1 MRANARHSAVILLIV
16 LSALA
21 VLLDLFPDIQS
32 SSLIVA
38 VGIVSGAIEII
49 GFLRDRSSRDA
60 GPQTNIAGGVQGPVF
75 SGEFSGPV
83 AQGGDANDF
92 RGATGTIYKPTYNY
106 NFPKPEDI
114 SGLPFIPDPPLN
126 FTGRYEELKE
136 LQAQFD
142 AGKTI
147 IALHG
152 FGGVGKTA
160 LSLKLVESI
169 KDRYPDG
176 QIMVDMRGTTNP
188 ISPMEAMGSV
198 IRSYHREEKIP
209 NREN

>member
-1 MRANARHSAVILLIV
+1 MKDRPAM
-16 LSALA
+16 
-21 VLLDLFPDIQS
+21 DQS
-32 SSLIVA
+32 GQTVH
-38 VGIVSGAIEII
+38 GA
-49 GFLRDRSSRDA
+49 
-60 GPQTNIAGGVQGPVF
+60 QTNIPGGVQGPIF
-75 SGEFSGPV
+75 SGQFSGPV

-92 RGATGTIYKPTYNY
+92 RGATIYKPTYNY
-106 NFPKPEDI
+106 NFQKPEEI
-114 SGLPFIPDPPLN
+114 SRLPFITDPPPN

-136 LQAQFD
+136 LKAQFD

-176 QIMVDMRGTTNP
+176 QILVDMMGTTIPSLPWGRWALSSAP
-188 ISPMEAMGSV
+188 IIGKKRFRIAKPKPGKDTSKSSRTSAPCCFWITPWMIS
-198 IRSYHREEKIP
+198 RS
-209 NREN
+209 